1 MPNLD
6 EYKRRYQLLIQQ
18 LNIIVFYESDL
29 GLSQKETE
37 RAIDI
42 ILDEMIE
49 IRQFLKQNSPADD
62 DLAR

>member
-1 MPNLD
+1 MPNLE
-6 EYKRRYQLLIQQ
+6 EYRRRYQLLIQQ

>member
-18 LNIIVFYESDL
+18 LNIIVLYESDL
-29 GLSQKETE
+29 GLSKKEIE

-49 IRQFLKQNSPADD
+49 IRQFLK
-62 DLAR
+62 